1 MAPCD
6 QRSGGGE
13 GDAGG
18 LPGWLTID
26 RQHKEQD
33 RAAGRQL
40 ECPLLVLWSLL
51 DDLEDLYGDI
61 LGIWRTWATDVR
73 GHGIAS
79 GHHMAEEAPEELAAA
94 LGDFF
99 SPA

>member
-1 MAPCD
+1 M
-6 QRSGGGE
+6 SV
-13 GDAGG
+13 AGAVV
-18 LPGWLTID
+18 
-26 RQHKEQD
+26 
-33 RAAGRQL
+33 AAGR
-40 ECPLLVLWSLL
+40 PGGP
-51 DDLEDLYGDI
+51 YGDI